1 MKTEANIPYK
11 FYLEE
16 DEALKCKEMG
26 EAKTIV
32 FGLTGTGYFDM
43 VAYEKFHDGKMTD
56 YIPTDADLQKG
67 FDSLPK
73 IPQNEG
79 I

>member
-1 MKTEANIPYK
+1 MLTIT
-11 FYLEE
+11 L
-16 DEALKCKEMG
+16 LGLSLIHIC

-56 YIPTDADLQKG
+56 CIPTDADLQKG
-67 FDSLPK
+67 FDG
-73 IPQNEG
+73 IPHVPGNE
-79 I
+79 

>member
-1 MKTEANIPYK
+1 
-11 FYLEE
+11 
-16 DEALKCKEMG
+16 
-26 EAKTIV
+26 
-32 FGLTGTGYFDM
+32 M
-43 VAYEKFHDGKMTD
+43 VAYEKFYDGQMSD